1 MKNTLPTILSA
12 KVLTKG
18 AGYDKNLLL
27 TLDNGETVTIN
38 GHMSSLIKA
47 RAKAKDAVGKTLGFN
62 AFCHCSEIT
71 VYYEVGSK
79 MTREEA
85 IEDSYKEE
93 MERMETRMKRLLDS
107 RAEALKDNYVQK

>member
-47 RAKAKDAVGKTLGFN
+47 RAKARDAVGKTLGFN